1 MYNVVP
7 CVSLLEENPNFAP
20 NGGSWR
26 KSTLPRNKKQKKKL
40 VSNHYTID
48 RTEKKREQETMII
61 VNEGNVVLWINFYGI
76 MFPPPSS
83 SSPSVKIEQFVV
95 MAVQLVLDIRYKQLI
110 IIGKINMVHMD
121 PVDFQLS
128 NANGTFEW

>member
-1 MYNVVP
+1 
-7 CVSLLEENPNFAP
+7 
-20 NGGSWR
+20 
-26 KSTLPRNKKQKKKL
+26 
-40 VSNHYTID
+40 
-48 RTEKKREQETMII
+48 MII

-95 MAVQLVLDIRYKQLI
+95 MEVQLVLDIRYKQLI